1 MTTGHIMVIAG
12 ICIMVVGVLLLT
24 VGGALASR
32 AKKNVL
38 KKIKMEYR

>member
-1 MTTGHIMVIAG
+1 MTTGHIIVIAG
-12 ICIMVVGVLLLT
+12 ICVTAAGALLLV
-24 VGGALASR
+24 VGGALAAH